1 MGWDS
6 VPSMPRL
13 RIKTAAPPALIGWRE
28 KVSLPEIGVGPIIA
42 KIDTGARSAALHATD
57 IQLRG
62 HRVDFVVEVKD
73 RRHHCSLALKGHRKV
88 KSTSG
93 HSETRAVVETDIKIG
108 ATKFSIEI
116 TLTDRT
122 DMGVPML
129 LGRASIRGRYVV
141 HPGKSHIVSAKKSKL
156 K

>member
-1 MGWDS
+1 
-6 VPSMPRL
+6 MPRL
-13 RIKTAAPPALIGWRE
+13 KSRTPETIALIGWRE
-28 KVSLPEIGVGPIIA
+28 RVSLPEIGVGPIAA
-42 KIDTGARSAALHATD
+42 KIDTGARSAALHATE
-57 IQLRG
+57 IVLHG
-62 HRVDFVVEVKD
+62 HQVKFVVPVKG
-73 RRHHCSLALKGHRKV
+73 RNHHCSMPLRGHRKV

-93 HSETRAVVETDIKIG
+93 HSQTRAVIETEVKIG
-108 ATKFSIEI
+108 SMRFPIEI

-141 HPGKSHIVSAKKSKL
+141 HPGRTNILSAKKRKT

>member
-1 MGWDS
+1 
-6 VPSMPRL
+6 VR
-13 RIKTAAPPALIGWRE
+13 
-28 KVSLPEIGVGPIIA
+28 
-42 KIDTGARSAALHATD
+42 
-57 IQLRG
+57 
-62 HRVDFVVEVKD
+62 FVVPVKG
-73 RRHHCSLALKGHRKV
+73 RNHHCSLPLRGHRKV

-93 HSETRAVVETDIKIG
+93 HSQTRAVIETEVKIG
-108 ATKFSIEI
+108 SMRFPIEI

-141 HPGKSHIVSAKKSKL
+141 HPGRTNILSAKKRKT